1 MAKAKSS
8 FGWDSYLILLNRAG
22 AAWVWRS
29 APDKALLAVA
39 VVQLLGTWRLLCGS
53 LECPV
58 AWELLCGWLECP
70 VAWFSGV
77 TTGKSCADSQFVQ
90 LLEGACADSLCVQ
103 LLGPLSV
110 LCGSVTIMQGAAG
123 VGMPEACSAKSES
136 TLV

>member
-1 MAKAKSS
+1 MKTHAIVLFRIYPGLEGGSS
-8 FGWDSYLILLNRAG
+8 CADSWI
-22 AAWVWRS
+22 
-29 APDKALLAVA
+29 
-39 VVQLLGTWRLLCGS
+39 VQLLGSPCADGWSVQLHDFLAS
-53 LECPV
+53 LPESP
-58 AWELLCGWLECP
+58 
-70 VAWFSGV
+70 
-77 TTGKSCADSQFVQ
+77 CADSQFVQ